1 MLPRLPDI
9 HKYKCSLARESSPS
23 GIFAHKSLL
32 WSTLT
37 RSAEIE
43 LVRLKNAGSVYG
55 QFSSHELNSVSQ
67 MSTSTSIR
75 ITQAKEQKQSQFLP
89 LWNRMATVFASVKFV
104 SALMLLQFW
113 VILDKLLSDLL
124 SLGKIKLVIL
134 RGGRTCSLNLEQSQN
149 QTYWEEMYYIM
160 LKISEHH
167 E

>member
-1 MLPRLPDI
+1 
-9 HKYKCSLARESSPS
+9 
-23 GIFAHKSLL
+23 
-32 WSTLT
+32 
-37 RSAEIE
+37 
-43 LVRLKNAGSVYG
+43 
-55 QFSSHELNSVSQ
+55 

-113 VILDKLLSDLL
+113 VILDKILSDLL
-124 SLGKIKLVIL
+124 SLGEIKLVIL
-134 RGGRTCSLNLEQSQN
+134 RGGRSCSLNLEQSQN